1 MPPDAAEAATA
12 AAVKLINQL
21 KIDLLELKVGKIVVT
36 AMLLK
41 MSMTMIKVVVEEEEV
56 LRLKGE
62 PTLLQIMAAQ
72 NLKDFAYCFYCPA
85 SSSCWAIFFKIEISA
100 F

>member
-1 MPPDAAEAATA
+1 MRAMVPQRSHESQQSQRKDPMQD
-12 AAVKLINQL
+12 KLQMGRRAQ
-21 KIDLLELKVGKIVVT
+21 K
-36 AMLLK
+36 
-41 MSMTMIKVVVEEEEV
+41 V
-56 LRLKGE
+56 LRLKVA